1 MFLSKSQ
8 ADVQCVVRD
17 VNEGLVIVNVVS
29 C

>member
-8 ADVQCVVRD
+8 ADVQSVVRD
-17 VNEGLVIVNVVS
+17 VNEGLVIVNFVS

>member
-8 ADVQCVVRD
+8 ADVQCVVRG
-17 VNEGLVIVNVVS
+17 VNEGLLIVNVVP